1 MKNNQV
7 TITEERYRRMMM
19 AELNYIALGHFI
31 ELGMTTNQALAGDRV
46 VAESVEYS
54 IDEDA
59 LTEHMKV
66 YKQFIKEN
74 Y

>member
-7 TITEERYRRMMM
+7 TITEERYMKLMQ
-19 AELNYIALGHFI
+19 AEIKYINLGHLI
-31 ELGMTTNQALAGDRV
+31 ELGMQTNQAFVEDRV